1 MRDPLSKHDWI
12 RIILMVA
19 FSGYLVHQIYIKTE
33 MLLKRELGFAEMEA
47 DSQEMKFP
55 SITFCPANIANVN
68 EYNEIGNITT
78 DYHNLPRIEDMLSL
92 VLQKINI
99 NKYE

>member
-1 MRDPLSKHDWI
+1 MTDLLSKQDWI

-33 MLLKRELGFAEMEA
+33 MLLERELGFAERET

-55 SITFCPANIANVN
+55 SVTFCPTIIARTN
-68 EYNEIGNITT
+68 EFNEIGNITT
-78 DYHNLPRIEDMLSL
+78 DYHNLPRIEDMLGL
-92 VLQKINI
+92 VRQKINI
-99 NKYE
+99 NKY

>member
-1 MRDPLSKHDWI
+1 MTDLLSKQDWI

-33 MLLKRELGFAEMEA
+33 MLLERELGFAEMEA
-47 DSQEMKFP
+47 DSQEMTYP
-55 SITFCPANIANVN
+55 SVTFCPANIAHLN

-78 DYHNLPRIEDMLSL
+78 DYHNLPRIEDMLKM